1 MYLCYNPVY
10 NANSMKLKASTDF
23 AYQLYYPT
31 PVIAMLNPRTDF
43 NQVVHHATIH
53 VSPNAPIREYYDVY
67 GNACQRI
74 LLPQGTIHLKTETI
88 VEVSPTVARNE
99 SAAYVNIENLPV
111 EALQFLL
118 PSRYCVSDSE
128 EVRQLAYQLTGAI
141 SMGYLQVEAIRSW
154 IHKHISY
161 QYGFTFSSTNSTDIL
176 VNRIGVCRDFAH
188 LGIALCRSINIPAR
202 MVVGFLKD
210 LPFSDL
216 HAWFE
221 AFIGGHWY
229 AFDAVQ
235 EHTTGGR
242 IVLAYGRDAT
252 DVAFIT
258 QFGSSV
264 LLSMDVKVEEA

>member
-1 MYLCYNPVY
+1 MRLR
-10 NANSMKLKASTDF
+10 ASTDF

-31 PVIAMLNPRTDF
+31 PVITILRPRTDF
-43 NQVVHHATIH
+43 NQKVLHDSIH
-53 VSPNAPIREYYDVY
+53 VSPNAAIRQYYDIY

-74 LLPQGTIHLKTETI
+74 LLPQGVVHLKTEAI
-88 VEVSPTVARNE
+88 VEVAETVERNDT
-99 SAAYVNIENLPV
+99 AGYVNIESLPS
-111 EALQFLL
+111 EAVQFLL
-118 PSRYCVSDSE
+118 PSRYCLSDSE
-128 EVRQLAYQLTGAI
+128 EVRQLAYQLTG
-141 SMGYLQVEAIRSW
+141 SLLMGYKQVEAIRSW
-154 IHKHISY
+154 IFHNISY
-161 QYGFTFSSTNSTDIL
+161 KYGYTFSSTNSTDIL
-176 VNRIGVCRDFAH
+176 HNRIGVCRDFAH

-221 AFIGGHWY
+221 AFVGNQWY

-235 EHTTGGR
+235 ETTTGGR

-258 QFGSSV
+258 QFGNSV
-264 LLSMDVKVEEA
+264 LISMDVKVESA